1 MTKESLVVD
10 DGHTKDSLDS
20 SSAMIELRDAIKKK
34 NCRFKDKV
42 PIGFNPPPLKL
53 VYDIF
58 QSTISE
64 DCYPSPP
71 LLQ

>member
-42 PIGFNPPPLKL
+42 LIMGGG
-53 VYDIF
+53 V
-58 QSTISE
+58 
-64 DCYPSPP
+64 
-71 LLQ
+71 